1 LFAVTLDART
11 ALVIPVP
18 EAAGIVKGAE
28 IALLDP
34 FLAHELV
41 DDGVLAELGE
51 FFSRLVPFP
60 FVLGE
65 TAQFPS
71 GASYLPPQPVA
82 TFRRI
87 THDLRRDFPELV
99 GHATTLDT
107 FVPHLPVPDGTAIP
121 RPFEAHAREAQ
132 LVLRT
137 DNETRTLAVFR
148 FGTSAA

>member
-1 LFAVTLDART
+1 MPVTDDRRT
-11 ALVIPVP
+11 SLVIPVP
-18 EAAGIVKGAE
+18 EAAAIVVDPH

-34 FLAHELV
+34 FLSPDLV
-41 DDGVLAELGE
+41 DDGVVAELRE
-51 FFSRLVPFP
+51 FFSRLVSFP

-87 THDLRRDFPELV
+87 THDLRRGFPELV
-99 GHATTLDT
+99 GPATTLDT
-107 FVPHLPVPDGTAIP
+107 FVPHLPVPDGTTIP
-121 RPFEAHAREAQ
+121 RPFEVHAREAQ
-132 LVLRT
+132 LLLH
-137 DNETRTLAVFR
+137 DGDAAQALAVFR